1 MIGSVQVP
9 VGSRFDGLALVPTDP
24 VRPERRTRCRRTNP
38 AGCERDRTDRSWPQ
52 ECLRFAD
59 RRQPPAATATATSL
73 APTLAPATVLTP
85 NPAPPSTTARASSR
99 RHRVAADRQ
108 AAAPSAWHDPAAW
121 PWWTPPA
128 VRRALRHI
136 HSDVEQPLTLD
147 ELANAACM
155 SRYHFARVFRD
166 TIGKPP
172 HQYVLGV
179 RIERAKE
186 RLVAMR
192 RRGHA
197 GAAQISTIAFD
208 AGFSSPSQFSATF
221 KRVVGT
227 SPSDWLRAQSPG

>member
-1 MIGSVQVP
+1 MIGNVQVP
-9 VGSRFDGLALVPTDP
+9 VGARFDGLALVPADL
-24 VRPERRTRCRRTNP
+24 VRPERRAQCRRTNP
-38 AGCERDRTDRSWPQ
+38 AGCERDRADRSWHHQ
-52 ECLRFAD
+52 RLRSAD
-59 RRQPPAATATATSL
+59 RRQPAAAS
-73 APTLAPATVLTP
+73 APATPPLSTP
-85 NPAPPSTTARASSR
+85 ARPASR

-108 AAAPSAWHDPAAW
+108 AAAPCAWHDPAAW

-136 HSDVEQPLTLD
+136 HSDIEQPLTLD
-147 ELANAACM
+147 ELASAACM

-192 RRGHA
+192 RGGHA

-227 SPSDWLRAQSPG
+227 SPSDWLRAQAPG